1 MAIRLG
7 KKSISDE
14 ALAAFID
21 GNATSDE
28 SWDIIDALATDGE
41 LQEIMRISQEVDA
54 DLGVNLDEVEV
65 FEASALA
72 ALCEEGNFCCLECE
86 KSILRRRGV
95 EFDEQYLLEVA
106 LRNNWQKEGGTA
118 LFNVG
123 RHLESYGLVVERRY
137 KSTLDDIA
145 SALEH
150 GDDVIA
156 SVREGILLCDE
167 KRATNI
173 IASGDETPNHTV
185 VVLGYDKSRNTI
197 TIFDPNS
204 RNSADSYPVEHFLEA
219 WAYSKYYLVTA
230 NVKGVKEYT
239 PRSIDVS
246 DVTLSE
252 DIIELREAIAE
263 NAHEVWAENRRAE
276 GWSYGPER
284 NDALKQTPDMVPYA
298 QLPESEKLYD
308 REMAMQTISLMRK
321 LGYDILKRNR
331 TTLYN
336 TLKYRLQHSDV
347 EVVCPHC
354 GSVLYEGQRYC
365 DRCGTKIK

>member
-1 MAIRLG
+1 M
-7 KKSISDE
+7 
-14 ALAAFID
+14 
-21 GNATSDE
+21 
-28 SWDIIDALATDGE
+28 DIIDALATDSE
-41 LQEIMRISQEVDA
+41 LQEIMRISQAVDA
-54 DLGVNLDEVEV
+54 DLGINLDDVEV

-72 ALCEEGNFCCLECE
+72 ALCQEGNFCCLECE

-95 EFDEQYLLEVA
+95 EFDEQHLLDVA
-106 LRNNWQKEGGTA
+106 LRNSWQKEGGTA

-123 RHLESYGLVVERRY
+123 RHLESYGFVVERRY
-137 KSTLDDIA
+137 KSTA
-145 SALEH
+145 SDVVAALER

-156 SVREGILLCDE
+156 SVREGLLMSDE
-167 KRATNI
+167 SPAKIYAQ
-173 IASGDETPNHTV
+173 GDEVPNHTV
-185 VVLGYDKSRNTI
+185 VILAWDMSRGVV

-204 RNSADSYPVEHFLEA
+204 RNSSDSYPVEQFMEA
-219 WAYSKYYLVTA
+219 WSYSKNYLVTS
-230 NVKGVKEYT
+230 NTKGAKEYS

-246 DVTLSE
+246 DVILSD

-276 GWSYGPER
+276 GWTYGPER

-336 TLKYRLQHSDV
+336 TLKYRLQHSSV

-365 DRCGTKIK
+365 DRCGTKQK

>member
-7 KKSISDE
+7 KKRISDE
-14 ALAAFID
+14 VLAAYID

-28 SWDIIDALATDGE
+28 CWDVMDALATDSE

-54 DLGVNLDEVEV
+54 DLGINLDDVEV

-72 ALCEEGNFCCLECE
+72 ALCQESNFCCLESE

-106 LRNNWQKEGGTA
+106 LKNNWQKEGGTA

-123 RHLESYGLVVERRY
+123 RHLESYGFVVERRY
-137 KSTLDDIA
+137 KSTIGDIVA
-145 SALEH
+145 ALER

-156 SVREGILLCDE
+156 SVREGVLM
-167 KRATNI
+167 
-173 IASGDETPNHTV
+173 SDETPAQCYATDGEVANHTV
-185 VVLGYDKSRNTI
+185 VVLALDSEAKSI

-204 RNSADSYPVEHFLEA
+204 RNTSDSYPVDLFLEA
-219 WAYSKYYLVTA
+219 WSYSKNYLVTS
-230 NVKGVKEYT
+230 NLKGAKEYT
-239 PRSIDVS
+239 PRSIDIS

-276 GWSYGPER
+276 GWTYGPER
-284 NDALKQTPDMVPYA
+284 NDTLKQTPDMVPYA
-298 QLPESEKLYD
+298 QLPESEKHYD
-308 REMAMQTISLMRK
+308 RAMAMHTISLMRK
-321 LGYDILKRNR
+321 LGYDIFKRQR

-336 TLKYRLQHSDV
+336 TLKYRLQHSTT

-365 DRCGTKIK
+365 DRCGTKQK